1 MWGRIPAVAATS
13 MIWSCV
19 LSAMR
24 GGDIVH
30 SDEMTGAGIS
40 GATFQLVKEGIGS
53 MSMFS
58 SSVDIDPTLS
68 HICVSANG
76 PDRVGWVSMVANAV
90 ANEGGNITHSKMI
103 RLGHEFTILM
113 HVSVPPEKLRTL
125 VSHINSNKELE
136 PLNIKTS
143 FLTKRQTG
151 KYKKAMTGIR
161 IHCVGKDRP
170 GMLAAVAQKVSE
182 ENLSVENITTE
193 IEMDRRG
200 ERNFV
205 IDCDCTATHVMS
217 KSELDELFNDFNIL
231 KDELQFDIVD
241 VRVHTTDE

>member
-1 MWGRIPAVAATS
+1 
-13 MIWSCV
+13 
-19 LSAMR
+19 
-24 GGDIVH
+24 
-30 SDEMTGAGIS
+30 
-40 GATFQLVKEGIGS
+40 
-53 MSMFS
+53 
-58 SSVDIDPTLS
+58 
-68 HICVSANG
+68 
-76 PDRVGWVSMVANAV
+76 MVANAV

-182 ENLSVENITTE
+182 GNLSVENITTE

-241 VRVHTTDE
+241 VRIHTTDE